1 MKKLLAGLLIG
12 GLFSLGC
19 GDTATKPAPKK
30 DTAPPPVNKKMNGK
44 DEDNKMKD
52 EGAKPEPKKDD
63 FKPEPKKDDSKKNEP
78 KKDSN

>member
-1 MKKLLAGLLIG
+1 VKKLLAGLLIG

-19 GDTATKPAPKK
+19 GDTATKPTPK
-30 DTAPPPVNKKMNGK
+30 TGTTPVNKKMNGK
-44 DEDNKMKD
+44 DEDKMKD

>member
-44 DEDNKMKD
+44 DED
-52 EGAKPEPKKDD
+52 KPEPKKDD

>member
-30 DTAPPPVNKKMNGK
+30 DTVPPPVNKKMNGK
-44 DEDNKMKD
+44 DEDKMKD

-78 KKDSN
+78 KKDSK

>member
-19 GDTATKPAPKK
+19 GDTATKPTPK
-30 DTAPPPVNKKMNGK
+30 TGTPPVNKKMNGK

-78 KKDSN
+78 KKDSK

>member
-19 GDTATKPAPKK
+19 GDTTTKPAPK
-30 DTAPPPVNKKMNGK
+30 TGTPPVNKKMNGK

-52 EGAKPEPKKDD
+52 EGTKPET
-63 FKPEPKKDDSKKNEP
+63 KKDDSKKNEP

>member
-19 GDTATKPAPKK
+19 GDTATTTKEKKPV
-30 DTAPPPVNKKMNGK
+30 TPPPNRRPM
-44 DEDNKMKD
+44 
-52 EGAKPEPKKDD
+52 EGEIPKHDT
-63 FKPEPKKDDSKKNEP
+63 KKDDSKKNEN